1 MELESN
7 DNYVGFEYNK
17 KEFRCYIKGKFQADE
32 LVLQDKEYY
41 RQKYFPKKINN
52 ETIVNKSAKKLANLF
67 RDSGIDKQ
75 MNVPF
80 IGAVILCMKFDIDID
95 LTSTQTILSS
105 IKQGINAFLDDSI
118 SITKKQKRE
127 FILRILGDNT
137 LQKAKDED
145 LYNIIQE
152 ISTIYNFIN
161 ISADDYKG
169 HDIMNNFLK
178 VFRRWNSANANE
190 KGEVF
195 TPDHI
200 ANLMYK
206 LAHCSKETTILDPTC
221 GSGTFLT
228 NAMAN
233 MFNEI
238 SKDENLHETQKLIK
252 ENRLMGIEQ
261 NEFNVTLAGI
271 NMMLHGDGSS
281 NMYYENCFTA
291 LPRFKNIYNR
301 VLMNPPF
308 SQKDIELKF
317 VYETLRNMA
326 DEGFLA
332 SILPKSCI
340 KGTLSENTDYLEKI
354 FEIANLK
361 AVISLPRDLFYPVGA
376 DTCIIVLHKTNAK
389 NNETLLINCLEDG
402 YVVANESRIDDYG
415 NWQNIES
422 EILDAYLNNNFNEFR
437 ALKKS
442 NLRPNDELLFEAYS
456 SHRPVDISK
465 EVFARYI
472 RENIS
477 AKILCNMKLH
487 SNPIES
493 KNSKAYAYK
502 RFLISDLI
510 EKISNGK
517 EEKSIDKKLE
527 DKYDL
532 SGVPIIIGKKDNN
545 GIGGMRTQPKQTHQ
559 DKVCLITRGNGGGG
573 KTYYCDFEFSAI
585 GLVMICDFKENL
597 KSQMDKYA
605 KYYITI
611 VISERLHKTIG
622 YGRTISEVPNQI
634 EIKLPIN
641 SKNELDFGFMSDYIK
656 QLDFANFL

>member
-1 MELESN
+1 M
-7 DNYVGFEYNK
+7 
-17 KEFRCYIKGKFQADE
+17 
-32 LVLQDKEYY
+32 
-41 RQKYFPKKINN
+41 
-52 ETIVNKSAKKLANLF
+52 
-67 RDSGIDKQ
+67 
-75 MNVPF
+75 
-80 IGAVILCMKFDIDID
+80 
-95 LTSTQTILSS
+95 
-105 IKQGINAFLDDSI
+105 
-118 SITKKQKRE
+118 
-127 FILRILGDNT
+127 GDNT

-178 VFRRWNSANANE
+178 VFRRWNSANATE

-281 NMYYENCFTA
+281 NMYYENCFSA

-332 SILPKSCI
+332 SILPKSCV

-376 DTCIIVLHKTNAK
+376 DTCIIVLHKTDVK

-517 EEKSIDKKLE
+517 EKKSIDKKLE
-527 DKYDL
+527 DRYDL
-532 SGVPIIIGKKDNN
+532 NGVPLIIAKKDNN
-545 GIGGMRTQPKQTHQ
+545 GIGGMKAQTKQTYQ
-559 DKVCLITRGNGGGG
+559 DKVCLIKSGDGGGG
-573 KTYYCDFEFSAI
+573 KTYYCDFEFSATN
-585 GLVMICDFKENL
+585 LVMICDFKENL

-605 KYYITI
+605 KYYIAIT
-611 VISERLHKTIG
+611 ISERLHKTIG
-622 YGRTISEVPNQI
+622 HGRTISEVPNQI

-641 SKNELDFGFMSDYIK
+641 SKNELDFDFMSDYIK